1 MVIKDFNLDL
11 IVLVKIY
18 LIYIIKKL
26 DLLLDEIISNQFDDI
41 SFVSYDNNYL

>member
-26 DLLLDEIISNQFDDI
+26 DLLLDEIISNQFNDI